1 MALFLFFLG
10 LFCIGYYIAGVTY
23 AGFSVSMIWI
33 WLAGGI
39 TLIFLGGL
47 IIYCKR
53 HGITQE
59 IPFSVKC
66 MAGTGVVCAMILFL
80 VMEGL
85 ILSGMSQKGKPDL
98 DYLVVLG
105 CQVKG
110 EHPSKALR
118 ERLETAQA
126 YLEEYPETKAV
137 LSGGQGPGE
146 EISEAECMFRYLT
159 KAGISRERLVK
170 EDLSTT
176 TVENLEFSKKFFDQ
190 ERDTV
195 GIVTNNFHVY
205 RSMRIAKKA
214 GYLQVCGIAAPSR
227 TVLQLHYLVRECFA
241 LTKEILQ
248 KNI

>member
-1 MALFLFFLG
+1 MIPVLAEAERNINIAVEDKEEYSYSGMYMALFLIFLG

-53 HGITQE
+53 HGITQG

-98 DYLVVLG
+98 DYLVILG

-137 LSGGQGPGE
+137 LSGGQGTGE
-146 EISEAECMFRYLT
+146 KISEAECMFRYLT

-176 TVENLEFSKKFFDQ
+176 TVENLEFSKKFFNQ

-214 GYLQVCGIAAPSR
+214 G
-227 TVLQLHYLVRECFA
+227 
-241 LTKEILQ
+241 
-248 KNI
+248 